1 MTAAS
6 LIPVAGGIV
15 DPSTAAAVD
24 YTTWPASYLTG
35 YLLVQNTST
44 TAPVYL
50 VTDDTETESGRAIAA
65 GATASFGPYFRLT
78 DLWFISADSADV
90 YYSFDLINS
99 EGY

>member
-1 MTAAS
+1 
-6 LIPVAGGIV
+6 
-15 DPSTAAAVD
+15 
-24 YTTWPASYLTG
+24 
-35 YLLVQNTST
+35 
-44 TAPVYL
+44 VYL

-78 DLWFISADSADV
+78 DLWFIGADSADV